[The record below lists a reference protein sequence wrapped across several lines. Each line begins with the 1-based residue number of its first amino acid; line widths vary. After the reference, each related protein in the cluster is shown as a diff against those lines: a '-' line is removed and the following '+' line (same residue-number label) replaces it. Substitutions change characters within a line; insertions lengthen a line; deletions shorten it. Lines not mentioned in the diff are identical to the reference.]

1 MAGDEAVEVV
11 ALQAEAGEVV
21 PASHVFS
28 GSGQA
33 GNLAKDLEQSIV
45 VEVEKAGVVLFELA
59 VHRAVEQLHLRIG
72 KGGKRSVNGD
82 RAPVCG
88 CPAHGGRV
96 CGSPEGK
103 RASRVGGSGGSGGGL
118 EKSSAADTAG
128 HRCLLCDEVWR
139 QTFTSQLRALV
150 WYLST
155 VSRLTPL
162 AGLRLPTWPL
172 THRARGKDFVQASA
186 CTFS

>member
-45 VEVEKAGVVLFELA
+45 VEVEKAGVVLVELA
-59 VHRAVEQLHLRIG
+59 VHGAVEQLHLRIG
-72 KGGKRSVNGD
+72 KGSERSVDGD
-82 RAPVCG
+82 RTSSR
-88 CPAHGGRV
+88 GGRV

-103 RASRVGGSGGSGGGL
+103 RASRVGGSGGSGGG
-118 EKSSAADTAG
+118 
-128 HRCLLCDEVWR
+128 
-139 QTFTSQLRALV
+139 
-150 WYLST
+150 
-155 VSRLTPL
+155 
-162 AGLRLPTWPL
+162 
-172 THRARGKDFVQASA
+172 
-186 CTFS
+186 